1 LGLLIVGHPLYT
13 TRRRKRKQDLAGA
26 VVVPYTTRRR
36 KRRQDLAAT
45 SSDGSIFS
53 FEIVDILRGY
63 IGDSGRLS
71 IIALNRAFA
80 GLTAVVSPIRKLLLG
95 YDTIPRDPRRH
106 GPTVNWFDP
115 DKDYSSWGFPN
126 KSDDLKRRYYMWR
139 KRNMDRFPIL
149 STPYVP
155 PTQFE
160 FRGGILGNY
169 HPSYVMGN
177 FMHLMSDGSPYT
189 GYHDSIA
196 SGHGVPS
203 NMLGKSQL

>member
-1 LGLLIVGHPLYT
+1 M
-13 TRRRKRKQDLAGA
+13 KQDLAGA

-45 SSDGSIFS
+45 TSDGSIFS
-53 FEIVDILRGY
+53 FEIVDILMEY
-63 IGDSGRLS
+63 MSVSGRLS
-71 IIALNRAFA
+71 VIALNRAFA
-80 GLTAVVSPIRKLLLG
+80 GLTTVVSPIRKLLLG
-95 YDTIPRDPRRH
+95 HDPRRH
-106 GPTVNWFDP
+106 GPTVNYFDP
-115 DKDYSSWGFPN
+115 DKDYSSWRFPN
-126 KSDDLKRRYYMWR
+126 KSDDSIRRYYMWR
-139 KRNMDRFPIL
+139 QRNIDRFPIL

-203 NMLGKSQL
+203 NMLGKSGL